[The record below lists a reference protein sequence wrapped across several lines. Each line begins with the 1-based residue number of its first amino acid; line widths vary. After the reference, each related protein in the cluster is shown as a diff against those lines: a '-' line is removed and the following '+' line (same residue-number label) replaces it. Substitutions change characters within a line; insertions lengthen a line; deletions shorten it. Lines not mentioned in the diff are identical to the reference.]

1 MANKKN
7 ERFNHLYKHC
17 SAEDCD
23 RKDDCVN
30 YLAYLEALDL
40 GLKDIK
46 VVPHC
51 KNIEIDYVRIR
62 IEK

>member
-1 MANKKN
+1 MATKKN
-7 ERFNHLYKHC
+7 ERFNHGYTHC
-17 SAEDCD
+17 SAEDCE

-30 YLAYLEALDL
+30 YLAYQEALEL
-40 GLKDIK
+40 GLKDIN

-51 KNIEIDYVRIR
+51 KNIEIDYVRVR